1 MKHAHQPDIEQAV
14 ASRTRRKIRARREG
28 DQSVWFGLGMFG
40 LVGWAVTIPTLFGAA
55 IGVWIDSRWPG
66 PHSWTLMLLILGV
79 FLGCLNA
86 WTWMQRESSDLRSE
100 VRTGENDDLANQA
113 EMLSTA
119 DATEDADE

>member
-1 MKHAHQPDIEQAV
+1 
-14 ASRTRRKIRARREG
+14 
-28 DQSVWFGLGMFG
+28 MFG